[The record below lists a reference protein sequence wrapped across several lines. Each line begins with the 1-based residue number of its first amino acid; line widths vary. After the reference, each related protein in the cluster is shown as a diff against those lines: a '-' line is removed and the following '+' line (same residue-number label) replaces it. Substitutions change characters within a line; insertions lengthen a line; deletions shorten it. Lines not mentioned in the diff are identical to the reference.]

1 MEFRTRSMSR
11 VLDDLIEKLR
21 PLPPEH
27 PDRPRLVRMISDLH
41 SEVAARPER
50 AGTETRLIFASASQ
64 VLTASTGHGR

>member
-21 PLPPEH
+21 RLPLEH

-41 SEVAARPER
+41 SEVEAQGRNAPPVPEP
-50 AGTETRLIFASASQ
+50 A
-64 VLTASTGHGR
+64 

>member
-1 MEFRTRSMSR
+1 MSR

-21 PLPPEH
+21 RLPLEH

-50 AGTETRLIFASASQ
+50 AAGTETRLIFASASQ
-64 VLTASTGHGR
+64 VSTALTGRRR

>member
-21 PLPPEH
+21 RLPPEH

-50 AGTETRLIFASASQ
+50 AAGTGTRLISASASQ
-64 VLTASTGHGR
+64 V